1 MRTVTEWRVCMDFRV
16 ECLDKEGPLSD
27 AFMDSMFDGL
37 EGMFQYYFLVGYSFY
52 NQISSAPE
60 YDNKTILSCPDGT
73 FACKHMPFVLCNVLE
88 TFQHCLMYFFS
99 DMNEDSIEMFMDYLS
114 LVGDSFDSPLDN
126 YVKVIKIFADGNMV
140 LNVKKLHF
148 ILK

>member
-1 MRTVTEWRVCMDFRV
+1 
-16 ECLDKEGPLSD
+16 
-27 AFMDSMFDGL
+27 
-37 EGMFQYYFLVGYSFY
+37 
-52 NQISSAPE
+52 
-60 YDNKTILSCPDGT
+60 
-73 FACKHMPFVLCNVLE
+73 MPFVLCNVLE